1 MITCQV
7 SLAVTT
13 HSAII
18 NLLDKLHKQFEW
30 WIQYFDERQSRITG
44 ESLSDKSII
53 YLSHRRLI
61 DELSQLRKEIIDLG
75 VSTKIHT
82 DAVTRDDLKVY
93 FRRYCELK
101 STLKRIRQDYNELVR
116 STTKNL
122 QIAERGTTSWN

>member
-1 MITCQV
+1 MLTSRV
-7 SLAVTT
+7 SLAVNSHT
-13 HSAII
+13 AIV
-18 NLLDKLHKQFEW
+18 NVLDRLHKQFEW

-61 DELSQLRKEIIDLG
+61 GELSQLRKEIIDLG

-101 STLKRIRQDYNELVR
+101 SSLRRIRQDCNELVR
-116 STTKNL
+116 SATRTL
-122 QIAERGTTSWN
+122 RTAERGTTSWN